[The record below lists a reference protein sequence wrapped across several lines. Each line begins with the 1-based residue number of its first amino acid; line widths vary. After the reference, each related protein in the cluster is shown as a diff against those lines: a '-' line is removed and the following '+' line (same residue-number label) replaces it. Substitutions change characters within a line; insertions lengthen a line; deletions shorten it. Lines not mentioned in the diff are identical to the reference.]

1 MERQSPLPLSP
12 PCTSS
17 HQQLATLQEAR
28 LSGHYANQRWTLLPG
43 GASGDCSGSSTSS
56 VKSAISHRVR
66 EGIPRKRQKEKPCV
80 RWTLPRPSLR
90 IASAAIDH
98 IYRAT
103 VTEKREEEVC
113 CGRQSRSGWE
123 RKERQSRTE
132 KAREI
137 WRQREGDGVGNIV
150 NSDPLRRKINT
161 EIVERVCVCS
171 GGWWESRVQMKRK
184 INRNSKNNCT
194 ESVGLAKVNIS
205 QENSHG
211 NTKSLWSCK
220 QS

>member
-12 PCTSS
+12 PCTPS

-43 GASGDCSGSSTSS
+43 GASGDCSGSSTCSAR
-56 VKSAISHRVR
+56 SAISHRVR
-66 EGIPRKRQKEKPCV
+66 EGIPRKWQKEKPRV
-80 RWTLPRPSLR
+80 KWTLPRPSLR

-103 VTEKREEEVC
+103 VTEEREEEVC

-137 WRQREGDGVGNIV
+137 WRQREGWGGEHCEQRSVTSQNQHWNRWASLRVLGWMVGI
-150 NSDPLRRKINT
+150 L
-161 EIVERVCVCS
+161 
-171 GGWWESRVQMKRK
+171 GGNE
-184 INRNSKNNCT
+184 T
-194 ESVGLAKVNIS
+194 
-205 QENSHG
+205 
-211 NTKSLWSCK
+211 
-220 QS
+220 